1 MIMDLLEAR
10 AKMQRDM
17 RTNKKTTGY
26 VSEIYFELGKFV
38 EHHFTRLHPAGFKR
52 EKVLVNFIW
61 SIINH
66 KQYPLVNVISKLLQQ
81 EYNNEDTMNLLMTK
95 DFTEQYLKKI
105 MRNYVDLTAAGHGFR
120 TFDSLVELAREVV
133 QPYDDNFRVMFEE
146 TFFKK
151 RGDSEYM
158 TIYDFFGH
166 MTDAFHDL
174 RAEGVEKSL
183 KKVVLCP
190 KIASP
195 SKQRG
200 PGRTHVNE
208 LPLLSQRE
216 TGFVQDRSKSKEQE
230 SPIKWFMWSDYPKK
244 STVQNSPLR
253 ELTSKEVG
261 DFFSVDMDAKIEKL
275 KVLSAQKKKGYS
287 PYSLTDK
294 KRAHDLELGNKVR
307 ADQGTTEFNPLS
319 SRKAQDKYFQTQQL
333 EDKDDLDVFNVFDKL
348 GSGSQSKQEKNYFR
362 DTPTITQKLAG
373 MDKANEKKLI
383 QEREKA
389 EMLKNDKKMTSIF
402 GFLEDELKEKCNK

>member
-1 MIMDLLEAR
+1 MTAEELMAMIMELLEAR

-17 RTNKKTTGY
+17 RTNRKTTGY
-26 VSEIYFELGKFV
+26 VPEVYFELGKFV
-38 EHHFTRLHPAGFKR
+38 ESHFTRLHPAGFKR
-52 EKVLVNFIW
+52 EKVLVNFVW
-61 SIINH
+61 SIINYKH
-66 KQYPLVNVISKLLQQ
+66 YPLVNVMSKILQR

-105 MRNYVDLTAAGHGFR
+105 MRNYVDLTEAGHGFR

-133 QPYDDNFRVMFEE
+133 QPYDDHFRVMFEE

-151 RGDSEYM
+151 RGDSDYM

-166 MTDAFHDL
+166 MTDAFYEL
-174 RAEGVEKSL
+174 RAEGAERSL

-195 SKQRG
+195 AKPARTAPRG
-200 PGRTHVNE
+200 ATG
-208 LPLLSQRE
+208 E
-216 TGFVQDRSKSKEQE
+216 TGFVQDRSKSREQT

-244 STVQNSPLR
+244 GQASPHR

-261 DFFSVDMDAKIEKL
+261 DFFSVDMDAKIERL
-275 KVLSAQKKKGYS
+275 KVMSAQKKKGYS
-287 PYSLTDK
+287 PCSLTEGKKGYEVEVGK
-294 KRAHDLELGNKVR
+294 KRRE
-307 ADQGTTEFNPLS
+307 DQGTTEFDPLS
-319 SRKAQDKYFQTQQL
+319 SRKGKDRYFETQGL
-333 EDKDDLDVFNVFDKL
+333 EEKDDLDVFNVFDQM
-348 GSGSQSKQEKNYFR
+348 GAGAQAKQEKNYFR
-362 DTPTITQKLAG
+362 DAPTITQKLAG
-373 MDKANEKKLI
+373 LDRANEKRV
-383 QEREKA
+383 QQQREKD